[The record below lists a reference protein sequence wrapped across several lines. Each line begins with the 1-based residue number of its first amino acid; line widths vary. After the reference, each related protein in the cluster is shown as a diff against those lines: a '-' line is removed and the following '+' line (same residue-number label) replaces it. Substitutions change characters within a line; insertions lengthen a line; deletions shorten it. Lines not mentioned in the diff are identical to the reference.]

1 MPSQVTFMSVDLQ
14 KELDE
19 LVKSITTPK
28 RSNIDVIANEMRLAI
43 YENFDTES
51 GDGQAW
57 VPLAKSTVE
66 EREFL
71 GFPGTNP
78 ILIRTGRL
86 FDSLINPNNA
96 DHVEEINVDLA
107 GFTVDI
113 GTLDSRARELNDG
126 SGRIPARPF
135 LTMDERQEKRLE
147 DVIEAYFDAL
157 F

>member
-1 MPSQVTFMSVDLQ
+1 MSQVTFASADLQ

-28 RSNIDVIANEMRLAI
+28 RSNIDVISDNIRLAI

-57 VPLAKSTVE
+57 IPLAKSTVE

-78 ILIRTGRL
+78 ILIRTGKL
-86 FDSLINPNNA
+86 FDSLINPNNV

-107 GFTVDI
+107 GFTVDV

-147 DVIEAYFDAL
+147 EAIEAYFDAL